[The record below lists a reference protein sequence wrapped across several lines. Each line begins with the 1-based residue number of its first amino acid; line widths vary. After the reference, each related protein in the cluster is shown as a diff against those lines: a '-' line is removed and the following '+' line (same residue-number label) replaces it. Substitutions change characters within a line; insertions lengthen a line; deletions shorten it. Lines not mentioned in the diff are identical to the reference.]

1 MGSTEIL
8 VLALILVW
16 FGSGAVVTLWMRRS
30 GYDLELWLALSLLLG
45 PFSFVFAAERIRHLP
60 RRHAIDIADRADG
73 AFDVLA
79 GIDPSGESVRA
90 VTQALELFGG
100 NVTNLTLVS
109 VLDYDSSGPFSGIG
123 AQSKA
128 YDRLV
133 AVATEIGFQAVE
145 LEILYGR
152 PSTELA
158 VFARDAG
165 IELIVV
171 GARGE
176 GMSRALLGSVSSE
189 LIGTS
194 EVPVFVGPARPLHLD
209 PQATDTDSSA
219 SDDGFNRNLGPSAPD
234 GGADSADDPRRRR
247 SFR

>member
-8 VLALILVW
+8 VLALIVVW
-16 FGSGAVVTLWMRRS
+16 FGSGAVVTLWMKRS
-30 GYDLELWLALSLLLG
+30 GYDLKLWLALGSLLG
-45 PFSFVFAAERIRHLP
+45 PFSFVFAAERIRDHP
-60 RRHAIDIADRADG
+60 RRHTIDAADRREG
-73 AFDVLA
+73 TLDVLA
-79 GIDPSGESVRA
+79 GIDPSDESVRA
-90 VTQALELFGG
+90 VTEALELFGDK
-100 NVTNLTLVS
+100 VTNLTLVS

-133 AVATEIGFQAVE
+133 AVATEIGFQSVE

-165 IELIVV
+165 IELIVI

-194 EVPVFVGPARPLHLD
+194 EVPVFVGPARPLNLD
-209 PQATDTDSSA
+209 SHAPVTGSSP
-219 SDDGFNRNLGPSAPD
+219 SD
-234 GGADSADDPRRRR
+234 
-247 SFR
+247 